1 MAIHWVP
8 PACRGAVVRH
18 WPFSLVL
25 PRAITNTAC
34 LLGSRCQLIHAA
46 AATSPAAPS
55 QSSRCLWIWPP
66 LLILGPANCKLQA
79 ETFPAAWR
87 HLAHIGNQAVL
98 QLPVASPHQPG
109 KSVIWCLQSSG
120 ASGSSITRARAA
132 ALPWHWQRRINKRP
146 AHRKG
151 CISAR
156 KLDGWT
162 ATRNQPGGGAEEHI
176 AGLLVATSHGK
187 SPLGWMPISSRMGSA
202 VTLDITDG
210 RGLDATPARAQ
221 LNTRVVIVQAGEKL
235 MEAGAQICPCSW
247 WKAEKDN

>member
-18 WPFSLVL
+18 WLFSLVL

-34 LLGSRCQLIHAA
+34 LLGSRCQLIHA

-98 QLPVASPHQPG
+98 QLPVVSPHKPS

-132 ALPWHWQRRINKRP
+132 CSPMVLAEEDQQAA

-162 ATRNQPGGGAEEHI
+162 ATRNRPGCGAGEQI

-187 SPLGWMPISSRMGSA
+187 VHLDGCQSHLGWDLLRRWISPMAAATGRHTCQSTAEYMGRHRASR
-202 VTLDITDG
+202 
-210 RGLDATPARAQ
+210 
-221 LNTRVVIVQAGEKL
+221 
-235 MEAGAQICPCSW
+235 
-247 WKAEKDN
+247 